1 MKLKSWPNPLAIGQ
15 TPFSINTMWAL
26 VGSFFL
32 HFPFQ
37 ILSFPP
43 RKLHAAVFSTSVVLH
58 LNYGEVIWLFSF
70 KMDLKNQLR
79 LKRTWKIRHKLVTWI
94 KRRGRRWLGDI
105 YPVVTTLGKFE
116 DNCSEPPYTSPAE
129 SLPNI
134 YYPLVLALNLLL
146 HSQVISAGC
155 LFLLIGVLEGSGVLG

>member
-1 MKLKSWPNPLAIGQ
+1 MGISWLLFSS
-15 TPFSINTMWAL
+15 FSIPNIVLPSQKTACCCL
-26 VGSFFL
+26 LYSSGSPSEL
-32 HFPFQ
+32 W
-37 ILSFPP
+37 
-43 RKLHAAVFSTSVVLH
+43 
-58 LNYGEVIWLFSF
+58 EVIWLFSF